1 MKQKPKKQE
10 DEPQPAPEGCF
21 RSRALAISGLVLV
34 LAILGAIC
42 FAAYDH
48 RLHSVRVYG
57 RIIHEFDP
65 WFNYRCTEYLVKHGW
80 SAFRD
85 WFDDQSWYPLGRHVG
100 STVYPAMMVT
110 AAAAYHA
117 LHDVLGLVDVSLN
130 DVCVLLPAYFAC
142 LTCLLVFGLTYE
154 VSSGSTTSA
163 LFAAAFMSV
172 IPAHMMRSVAGGFDN
187 ESVAVAAIVGT
198 FFFWL
203 RSLRTP
209 HSWPVGVL
217 TGLSYVYMVAAW
229 GAYTFVLNMIGLHAG
244 VLVLLGRFTPHLHH
258 AYSLWYIIG
267 TAGALQFPI
276 VGWQP
281 FQSMEQIMPLGV
293 FFLMQLQLVQ
303 YHMRQRMEPK
313 SFQVMRLVLLGL
325 AVAVGAVAFQYLL
338 QIGWIGP
345 LSNRVRSLFIPHTKT
360 GNPLVDSVA
369 EHQATGNAAYWV
381 YFHITS
387 WLAPAGFLLL
397 FFPPITDAKVFGI
410 CYTLASAYFS
420 RKMVRLVLLLSP
432 SVCVTT
438 GIVSGLFFDWAVMQL
453 PYIRDFLTAASSS
466 SSSTDSASTKNKK
479 NKKSGSKSKSAT
491 ASFLTTIKAQLER
504 VKCVY
509 PLVAVAILVGL
520 VFLGFSFYQHSAMLA
535 EHLSEP
541 QIILRGTHEGKEV
554 IIDDFREAYWWLRDN
569 TPEDARVMAW
579 WDYGYQ
585 INGIANRT
593 SIADGNTW
601 NHEHI
606 ALLGRTLVSNET
618 ESHKLARHLADYV
631 LVWTTRLVGMQSDD
645 IAKMPHMVRIAGSVY
660 PDIKP
665 NDYWLD
671 QNSGGSPAMT
681 ESILYRMTFYRILP
695 HVQPFKL
702 FEEVYMT
709 RNRMVRIYKVL
720 KVAKRSPPRT
730 YAKQLPVRKTFKHM
744 RDPL

>member
-1 MKQKPKKQE
+1 
-10 DEPQPAPEGCF
+10 
-21 RSRALAISGLVLV
+21 
-34 LAILGAIC
+34 
-42 FAAYDH
+42 
-48 RLHSVRVYG
+48 
-57 RIIHEFDP
+57 
-65 WFNYRCTEYLVKHGW
+65 
-80 SAFRD
+80 
-85 WFDDQSWYPLGRHVG
+85 
-100 STVYPAMMVT
+100 
-110 AAAAYHA
+110 
-117 LHDVLGLVDVSLN
+117 
-130 DVCVLLPAYFAC
+130 
-142 LTCLLVFGLTYE
+142 
-154 VSSGSTTSA
+154 
-163 LFAAAFMSV
+163 
-172 IPAHMMRSVAGGFDN
+172 
-187 ESVAVAAIVGT
+187 
-198 FFFWL
+198 
-203 RSLRTP
+203 
-209 HSWPVGVL
+209 
-217 TGLSYVYMVAAW
+217 
-229 GAYTFVLNMIGLHAG
+229 
-244 VLVLLGRFTPHLHH
+244 
-258 AYSLWYIIG
+258 
-267 TAGALQFPI
+267 
-276 VGWQP
+276 
-281 FQSMEQIMPLGV
+281 
-293 FFLMQLQLVQ
+293 
-303 YHMRQRMEPK
+303 
-313 SFQVMRLVLLGL
+313 
-325 AVAVGAVAFQYLL
+325 
-338 QIGWIGP
+338 
-345 LSNRVRSLFIPHTKT
+345 VRSLFIPHTKT

>member
-187 ESVAVAAIVGT
+187 ESVAVAAMVGT
-198 FFFWL
+198 FFLWV

-209 HSWPVGVL
+209 QSWPFGVL
-217 TGLSYVYMVAAW
+217 VGLSYVYMVAAW